1 MATPTGSPTIPTHP
15 RAQVL
20 PEAQRLWNE
29 IPYGDYIDPDHNPYL
44 NLHRSWGRPVLT
56 STQAPA
62 CRGAWDQE
70 FGRKAPLNVE
80 IGTGNGFFFS
90 GMAESHPEQNWLGI
104 EIRFKRVI
112 LTAKKLRA
120 ECTESNSRICRYD
133 ASALSDLFTPGE
145 IDILY
150 INHPDPWDKERWAKN
165 RLLGP
170 EFLDKIAILMAPG
183 AELRIK
189 TDHLVNVD
197 AVLEHIAGRPFELTA
212 RCDDVNGKGAPWA
225 GDVVTNYQ
233 RKFLVKG
240 LPVYALRLRRS

>member
-1 MATPTGSPTIPTHP
+1 MATPTGKPTIPMHP
-15 RAQVL
+15 QAQAL
-20 PEAQRLWNE
+20 PDSERGWKE
-29 IPYGDYIDPDHNPYL
+29 IPYEEYIDPDHNPYL
-44 NLHRSWGRPVLT
+44 NLHRTWGRPVLT
-56 STQAPA
+56 SEQAAA
-62 CRGAWDQE
+62 CRGAWQQE

-90 GMAESHPEQNWLGI
+90 GMAESHPDENWLGI

-120 ECTESNSRICRYD
+120 EATEANSRICRYD
-133 ASALSDLFTPGE
+133 ASALADLFIPGE
-145 IDILY
+145 INTLY

-197 AVLEHIAGRPFELTA
+197 AVLKHIDGRPFELFA
-212 RCDDVNGKGAPWA
+212 RSDDVNGKGAPWD
-225 GDVVTNYQ
+225 GDIVTNYQ
-233 RKFLVKG
+233 RKFFERG